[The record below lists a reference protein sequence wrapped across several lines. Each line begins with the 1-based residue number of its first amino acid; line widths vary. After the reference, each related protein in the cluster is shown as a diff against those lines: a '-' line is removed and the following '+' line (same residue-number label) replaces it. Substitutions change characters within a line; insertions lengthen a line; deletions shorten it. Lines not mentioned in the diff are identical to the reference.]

1 MSRLSLLRTDDFT
14 GGLNLRADPFQLGAN
29 ESPDLL
35 NVDIDPRGGFSM
47 RGAMQKLNTS
57 AVGSIANG
65 SFDPKRLWAWNAATP
80 QLLLAANNGVYY
92 STAANF
98 TSCSI
103 TTTAPFGASFAEW
116 TTGTG
121 SYVYIATGTTAKR
134 WNGSTATS
142 LTASGASQWQEDLSV
157 SNGTHMPTARF
168 AASHVDRMWVA
179 YTTEDGSDYPNRIRF
194 SHPFFPESWR
204 STDYIDIVEGGS
216 GITAI
221 VPFGGNLLVFK
232 KRGVFAILGYSTDT
246 FQVVTLS
253 TEVGAVNP
261 QAVAASERAVYFFSW
276 PDGLMMYDGQRFLDL
291 FAQIRPVIQNGSV
304 YEGGQ
309 NAIAVGWSNRKVWVA
324 LPWGVETKAK
334 YSFVYDPSLGQRGA
348 WTKYQTSDS
357 FGVGIGTDF
366 ITSTGATHHVMCHPS
381 KPYVLKVDV
390 LTAYQ
395 DDVGVGATNFPSYYV
410 TRWHD
415 ASNASSRKMWRR
427 PDFVA
432 KQATVDT
439 TLTMQV
445 FHDWEESVIARTFQL
460 TLSGTSDSLMWSPIA
475 VSEPDGIDGW
485 NEAAWGA
492 SASGAYFVKGSNM
505 GLARSVQLKILSSGG
520 KPWGVNS
527 ITYKYNPRKVRA

>member
-14 GGLNLRADPFQLGAN
+14 GGLNLRADPFQLGGN

-47 RGAMQKLNTS
+47 RGGMQTLNAS
-57 AVGSIANG
+57 AIGGIANG
-65 SFDPKRLWAWNAATP
+65 SFAPKKLWAWNAATP
-80 QLLLAANNGVYY
+80 QLLLAANNAVYY
-92 STAANF
+92 ASTTAF
-98 TSCSI
+98 TSASI

-116 TTGTG
+116 TTG
-121 SYVYIATGTTAKR
+121 SASSVYVATGTTAKK

-142 LTASGASQWQEDLSV
+142 LTASGAAQWQEDLSN

-168 AASHVDRMWVA
+168 TASHVDRLWVG
-179 YTTEDGSDYPNRIRF
+179 YTTEDGVDYPNRVRF

-204 STDYIDIVEGGS
+204 SDDYIDIVEGGS
-216 GITAI
+216 GITSI
-221 VPFGGNLLVFK
+221 VPFNGNLLVFK

-261 QAVAASERAVYFFSW
+261 QSVAVSERAVYFFSW

-291 FAQIRPVIQNGSV
+291 FAQIRPAIQDASIHESAQDAISV
-304 YEGGQ
+304 
-309 NAIAVGWSNRKVWVA
+309 AWVNRKVWVA
-324 LPWGVETKAK
+324 VPWDGSTRAK

-348 WTKYQTSDS
+348 WTKYQTSDAY
-357 FGVGIGTDF
+357 GVGLGTDF
-366 ITSTGATHHVMCHPS
+366 VTSTGTTYRVMVHPAN
-381 KPYVLKVDV
+381 PYVLKVD
-390 LTAYQ
+390 LPSAYQ
-395 DDVGVGATNFPSYYV
+395 DNVGAGAADFLSYYT

-415 ASNASSRKMWRR
+415 AGNISARKMWRR

-432 KQATVDT
+432 KQTTVDT

-445 FHDWEESVIARTFQL
+445 YHDWEESVVSRTFQV
-460 TLSGTSDSLMWSPIA
+460 TLDGSSDALIWA
-475 VSEPDGIDGW
+475 AAATEPDGIDGW
-485 NEAAWGA
+485 NEAAWGE
-492 SASGAYFVKGSNM
+492 SASGAVFAKGSNL
-505 GLARSVQLKILSSGG
+505 GLARSVQLKISSSGG

-527 ITYKYNPRKVRA
+527 ITYKFNPRKVRA